1 MKRLFTSRVFAVIVI
16 AILLAVILAV
26 TSSLTGKSTSSS
38 LVQSI
43 LAPFRTGASYLTDQ
57 AEQLY
62 NYMFEYES
70 LLAENQKL
78 KEQLSQM
85 EDDARRADSVSR
97 ENDRLR
103 AMLEF
108 TQLNP
113 QYDFAEGYII
123 SWSSN
128 DWSSTVTINR
138 GTKDGIDVGM
148 CAITANGQVV
158 GLVSQVGYNYAVIK
172 TVLDSSIE
180 ISATLSS
187 TGGTG
192 YNGMVK
198 GAYASGLSGLL
209 RMNYLPSDSVIHNN
223 DQVVTTGSTV
233 YPRGL
238 ILGYV
243 MDAGYE
249 ETGIAMYA
257 LLRPAA
263 DIGSLEQVFIVTNLF
278 FYSII

>member
-1 MKRLFTSRVFAVIVI
+1 MKHLFTTRVRVVVALVL
-16 AILLAVILAV
+16 LLAVGLSVAIGLSGINFPDMLV
-26 TSSLTGKSTSSS
+26 QGVLTPIRTGISSLTDGAQQ
-38 LVQSI
+38 LYDYM
-43 LAPFRTGASYLTDQ
+43 FRFEMISAENAALR
-57 AEQLY
+57 EQL
-62 NYMFEYES
+62 
-70 LLAENQKL
+70 AKL
-78 KEQLSQM
+78 
-85 EDDARRADSVSR
+85 EDDAREAGAIAR
-97 ENDRLR
+97 ENERLR
-103 AMLEF
+103 QLLE
-108 TQLNP
+108 LKEAHE
-113 QYDFAEGYII
+113 DFRLVDGYII
-123 SWSSN
+123 SWSSS

-138 GTKDGIDVGM
+138 GTKDGLDVGM

-192 YNGMVK
+192 YNGIVN
-198 GAYASGLSGLL
+198 GGYASGLSGLL
-209 RMNYLPSDSVIHNN
+209 RMNYLPSNSVIHNN

-249 ETGIAMYA
+249 ETGVAMYA

-263 DIGSLEQVFIVTNLF
+263 DIGALEQVFIVTAYDNG
-278 FYSII
+278 

>member
-1 MKRLFTSRVFAVIVI
+1 MKHFFTTRVRVILVL
-16 AILLAVILAV
+16 ALLLAVGLTVVSDLTGLKLPEMLVQGVLTPIR
-26 TSSLTGKSTSSS
+26 TGISSLTDSAQQ
-38 LVQSI
+38 LYDYM
-43 LAPFRTGASYLTDQ
+43 FRFEIISAENAELR
-57 AEQLY
+57 EQL
-62 NYMFEYES
+62 
-70 LLAENQKL
+70 AKL
-78 KEQLSQM
+78 
-85 EDDARRADSVSR
+85 EDDARQAGAIAR
-97 ENDRLR
+97 ENERLR
-103 AMLEF
+103 QLLE
-108 TQLNP
+108 LKEAHE
-113 QYDFAEGYII
+113 DFELVGGYVI
-123 SWSSN
+123 SWSSS

-158 GLVSQVGYNYAVIK
+158 GLVSQVGYNYAIIK

-192 YNGMVK
+192 YNGIVN
-198 GAYASGLSGLL
+198 GGYASGLSGLL
-209 RMNYLPSDSVIHNN
+209 RMNYLPSNSVIHNN

-263 DIGSLEQVFIVTNLF
+263 DIGSLEQVFIVTAYDNG
-278 FYSII
+278 

>member
-1 MKRLFTSRVFAVIVI
+1 MKHLFTTRVRIVV
-16 AILLAVILAV
+16 ALVLLLAVGLSVAIGLTGINIPDMLV
-26 TSSLTGKSTSSS
+26 QGVLTPIRTGISSLTDSA
-38 LVQSI
+38 Q
-43 LAPFRTGASYLTDQ
+43 
-57 AEQLY
+57 QLY
-62 NYMFEYES
+62 DYMFRFEIIS
-70 LLAENQKL
+70 AENAAL
-78 KEQLSQM
+78 KEQLAKL
-85 EDDARRADSVSR
+85 EDDARQAGAIAR
-97 ENDRLR
+97 ENERLR
-103 AMLEF
+103 
-108 TQLNP
+108 QLLALKEAHE
-113 QYDFAEGYII
+113 DFQLVDGYII
-123 SWSSN
+123 SWSSS
-128 DWSSTVTINR
+128 DWNSTVTINR

-192 YNGMVK
+192 YNGIVN
-198 GAYASGLSGLL
+198 GGYASGLSGLL
-209 RMNYLPSDSVIHNN
+209 RMNYLPSNSVIHNN

-263 DIGSLEQVFIVTNLF
+263 DIGSLEQVFIVTAYDNG
-278 FYSII
+278 

>member
-1 MKRLFTSRVFAVIVI
+1 MKHLFTTRVRIV
-16 AILLAVILAV
+16 VILALV
-26 TSSLTGKSTSSS
+26 LAVGLGVAIELTGINLPDMLVQGVLTPIRTGVSSLTDSA
-38 LVQSI
+38 QQ
-43 LAPFRTGASYLTDQ
+43 F
-57 AEQLY
+57 Y
-62 NYMFEYES
+62 NYMFRFETIS
-70 LLAENQKL
+70 AENEAL
-78 KEQLSQM
+78 KEQIAQL
-85 EDDARRADSVSR
+85 EDDVRLSGAIAR
-97 ENDRLR
+97 ENERLR
-103 AMLEF
+103 QLLELKAAHEDF
-108 TQLNP
+108 QLV
-113 QYDFAEGYII
+113 DGYII
-123 SWSSN
+123 SWSSS

-138 GTKDGIDVGM
+138 GTKDGIAVGM

-192 YNGMVK
+192 YNGMVQ
-198 GAYASGLSGLL
+198 GGYASGLSGLL
-209 RMNYLPSDSVIHNN
+209 RMRYLPSDAIIHNN
-223 DQVVTTGSTV
+223 DQVTTTGSTV

-249 ETGIAMYA
+249 DTGIAKYA

-263 DIGSLEQVFIVTNLF
+263 DIGSLEQVFIVTAYDNG
-278 FYSII
+278 

>member
-1 MKRLFTSRVFAVIVI
+1 MKHLFTTRVRVVVALVL
-16 AILLAVILAV
+16 LLAVGLSVAIGLTGINLPDMFV
-26 TSSLTGKSTSSS
+26 QGVLTPIRTGISSLTDSA
-38 LVQSI
+38 Q
-43 LAPFRTGASYLTDQ
+43 
-57 AEQLY
+57 QLY
-62 NYMFEYES
+62 NYMFRFETIS
-70 LLAENQKL
+70 AENAAL
-78 KEQLSQM
+78 KEQLAKM
-85 EDDARRADSVSR
+85 EDDARKAGAIAR
-97 ENDRLR
+97 ENERLR
-103 AMLEF
+103 QLLE
-108 TQLNP
+108 LKAAHE
-113 QYDFAEGYII
+113 DFELVDGYII

-138 GTKDGIDVGM
+138 GTKDGLDVGM

-192 YNGMVK
+192 YNGIVN
-198 GAYASGLSGLL
+198 GGYASGLSGLL
-209 RMNYLPSDSVIHNN
+209 RMNYLPSNSVIHNN

-263 DIGSLEQVFIVTNLF
+263 DIGSLEQVFIVTKYDNG
-278 FYSII
+278 

>member
-1 MKRLFTSRVFAVIVI
+1 MKHLFTTRVRVVVAL
-16 AILLAVILAV
+16 ALLLAVGLSVAIGLTGINLPDMLV
-26 TSSLTGKSTSSS
+26 QGVLTPIRTGISSLTDSA
-38 LVQSI
+38 Q
-43 LAPFRTGASYLTDQ
+43 
-57 AEQLY
+57 QLY
-62 NYMFEYES
+62 DYMFRFEIIS
-70 LLAENQKL
+70 AENAAL
-78 KEQLSQM
+78 KEQLAQM
-85 EDDARRADSVSR
+85 EDDARKAGAIAR
-97 ENDRLR
+97 ENERLR
-103 AMLEF
+103 QLLELKAAHEDF
-108 TQLNP
+108 TLV
-113 QYDFAEGYII
+113 DGYII

-138 GTKDGIDVGM
+138 GTNDGIDVGM

-263 DIGSLEQVFIVTNLF
+263 DIGSLEQVFIVTAYDNG
-278 FYSII
+278 

>member
-1 MKRLFTSRVFAVIVI
+1 MKHLFTTRVRVVVAL
-16 AILLAVILAV
+16 ALLLAVGLSVAIGLTGINLPDMLV
-26 TSSLTGKSTSSS
+26 QGVLTPIRTGISSLTDSA
-38 LVQSI
+38 Q
-43 LAPFRTGASYLTDQ
+43 
-57 AEQLY
+57 QLY
-62 NYMFEYES
+62 DYMFRFEIIS
-70 LLAENQKL
+70 AENAAL
-78 KEQLSQM
+78 KEQLAQM
-85 EDDARRADSVSR
+85 EDDARKAGAIAR
-97 ENDRLR
+97 ENERLR
-103 AMLEF
+103 QLLELKAAHEDF
-108 TQLNP
+108 TLV
-113 QYDFAEGYII
+113 DGYII

-263 DIGSLEQVFIVTNLF
+263 DIGSLEQVFIVTAYDNG
-278 FYSII
+278 

>member
-1 MKRLFTSRVFAVIVI
+1 MKHLFTTRVRVVVAL
-16 AILLAVILAV
+16 ALLLAVGLSVAIGLTGINLPDMLV
-26 TSSLTGKSTSSS
+26 QGVLTPIRTGISSLTDSA
-38 LVQSI
+38 Q
-43 LAPFRTGASYLTDQ
+43 
-57 AEQLY
+57 QLY
-62 NYMFEYES
+62 DYMFRFEIIS
-70 LLAENQKL
+70 AENAAL
-78 KEQLSQM
+78 KEQLAQM
-85 EDDARRADSVSR
+85 EDDARKAGAIAR
-97 ENDRLR
+97 ENERLR
-103 AMLEF
+103 QLLELKAAHEDF
-108 TQLNP
+108 TLV
-113 QYDFAEGYII
+113 DGYII

-263 DIGSLEQVFIVTNLF
+263 DIGSLEQVFIVTAYNNG
-278 FYSII
+278 

>member
-1 MKRLFTSRVFAVIVI
+1 MRHLFSTRVRVVIIVVL
-16 AILLAVILAV
+16 LLAVGLSVIG
-26 TSSLTGKSTSSS
+26 SLIGVDLPGT

-43 LAPFRTGASYLTDQ
+43 LAPIRTGVSYLTDSAQ
-57 AEQLY
+57 QFY
-62 NYMFEYES
+62 DYIFRFEAIS
-70 LLAENQKL
+70 AENAAL
-78 KEQLSQM
+78 KEQLAQM
-85 EDDARRADSVSR
+85 EDDARQSGAIAR
-97 ENDRLR
+97 ENERLR
-103 AMLEF
+103 QLLELK
-108 TQLNP
+108 QSHE
-113 QYDFAEGYII
+113 DFELVDGYII

-138 GTKDGIDVGM
+138 GTNAGLDVGM
-148 CAITANGQVV
+148 CAITGSGQVV
-158 GLVSQVGYNYAVIK
+158 GIISSVGPNYAVIK

-187 TGGTG
+187 SGSTG

-198 GAYASGLSGLL
+198 GGYSSGLSGLL
-209 RMNYLPSDSVIHNN
+209 RMNYLPSNSVIHNN

-243 MDAGYE
+243 IDAGYE
-249 ETGIAMYA
+249 DTGIAMYA

-263 DIGSLEQVFIVTNLF
+263 DISSLEQVFIVTSYNNG
-278 FYSII
+278 

>member
-1 MKRLFTSRVFAVIVI
+1 MRHLFSTRVRVVIIIVL
-16 AILLAVILAV
+16 LLAVGLSVIG
-26 TSSLTGKSTSSS
+26 SLIGVDLPGT

-43 LAPFRTGASYLTDQ
+43 LAPIRTGVSYLTDSAQ
-57 AEQLY
+57 QFY
-62 NYMFEYES
+62 DYIFRFEAIS
-70 LLAENQKL
+70 AENAAL
-78 KEQLSQM
+78 KEQLAQM
-85 EDDARRADSVSR
+85 EDDARQSGAIAR
-97 ENDRLR
+97 ENERLR
-103 AMLEF
+103 QLLELK
-108 TQLNP
+108 QSHE
-113 QYDFAEGYII
+113 DFELVDGYII

-138 GTKDGIDVGM
+138 GTNAGLDVGM
-148 CAITANGQVV
+148 CAITGSGQVV
-158 GLVSQVGYNYAVIK
+158 GIISSVGPNYAVIK

-187 TGGTG
+187 SGSTG

-198 GAYASGLSGLL
+198 GGYSSGLSGLL
-209 RMNYLPSDSVIHNN
+209 RMNYLPSNSVIHNN

-243 MDAGYE
+243 IDAGYE
-249 ETGIAMYA
+249 DTGIAMYA

-263 DIGSLEQVFIVTNLF
+263 DISSLEQVFIVTSYNNG
-278 FYSII
+278 

>member
-1 MKRLFTSRVFAVIVI
+1 MKHLFTTRVRVVVALVL
-16 AILLAVILAV
+16 LLAVGLSVVIGLTGINLPDILV
-26 TSSLTGKSTSSS
+26 QGVLTPIRTGISSLTDS
-38 LVQSI
+38 
-43 LAPFRTGASYLTDQ
+43 AR
-57 AEQLY
+57 QLY
-62 NYMFEYES
+62 DYMFRFELIS
-70 LLAENQKL
+70 AENTAL
-78 KEQLSQM
+78 KEQLAKL
-85 EDDARRADSVSR
+85 EDDAREAGAIAR
-97 ENDRLR
+97 ENERLR
-103 AMLEF
+103 QLLELKEAHEDF
-108 TQLNP
+108 QLV
-113 QYDFAEGYII
+113 DGYII
-123 SWSSN
+123 SWSSS

-138 GTKDGIDVGM
+138 GTRDGLDVGM

-192 YNGMVK
+192 YNGIVN
-198 GAYASGLSGLL
+198 GGYASGLSGLL
-209 RMNYLPSDSVIHNN
+209 RMNYLPSNSVIHNN

-263 DIGSLEQVFIVTNLF
+263 DIGSLEQVFIVTAYDNG
-278 FYSII
+278 

>member
-1 MKRLFTSRVFAVIVI
+1 MKHLFSTRVRVVIIIVL
-16 AILLAVILAV
+16 LLAVALSVI
-26 TSSLTGKSTSSS
+26 SGLTGVNVPNM
-38 LVQSI
+38 LVQGVLTPI
-43 LAPFRTGASYLTDQ
+43 RTGVSYLTDS

-62 NYMFEYES
+62 DYMFRFETIS
-70 LLAENQKL
+70 AENAAL
-78 KEQLSQM
+78 KEQLAQM
-85 EDDARRADSVSR
+85 EDDARKAGAIAR
-97 ENDRLR
+97 ENERLR
-103 AMLEF
+103 QLLE
-108 TQLNP
+108 LKAAHE
-113 QYDFAEGYII
+113 DFELVDGYII

-138 GTKDGIDVGM
+138 GTKDGLDVGM

-192 YNGMVK
+192 YNGIVT
-198 GAYASGLSGLL
+198 GGYASGLSGLL
-209 RMNYLPSDSVIHNN
+209 RMNYLPSNSVIHNN

-263 DIGSLEQVFIVTNLF
+263 DIGSLEQVFIVTKYDNG
-278 FYSII
+278 

>member
-1 MKRLFTSRVFAVIVI
+1 MKHLFTTRVRVVVALVL
-16 AILLAVILAV
+16 LLAVGLSVAIGLTGINLPDMFV
-26 TSSLTGKSTSSS
+26 QGVLTPIRTGISSLT
-38 LVQSI
+38 
-43 LAPFRTGASYLTDQ
+43 ASAQ
-57 AEQLY
+57 QLY
-62 NYMFEYES
+62 DYMFRFETIS
-70 LLAENQKL
+70 AENAAL
-78 KEQLSQM
+78 KEQLAQM
-85 EDDARRADSVSR
+85 EDDARKAGAIAR
-97 ENDRLR
+97 ENERLR
-103 AMLEF
+103 QLLE
-108 TQLNP
+108 LKAAHE
-113 QYDFAEGYII
+113 DFELVDGYII

-138 GTKDGIDVGM
+138 GTKDGLDVGM

-192 YNGMVK
+192 YNGIVN
-198 GAYASGLSGLL
+198 GGYASGLSGLL
-209 RMNYLPSDSVIHNN
+209 RMNYLPSNSVIHNN

-263 DIGSLEQVFIVTNLF
+263 DIGSLEQVFIVTKYDNG
-278 FYSII
+278 

>member
-1 MKRLFTSRVFAVIVI
+1 MKHLFSTRVRVVIIIVL
-16 AILLAVILAV
+16 LLAVALSVI
-26 TSSLTGKSTSSS
+26 SGLTGVNVPNM
-38 LVQSI
+38 LVQGVLTPI
-43 LAPFRTGASYLTDQ
+43 RTGVSYLTDS

-62 NYMFEYES
+62 DYMFRFEAIS
-70 LLAENQKL
+70 AENAAL
-78 KEQLSQM
+78 KEQLAQM
-85 EDDARRADSVSR
+85 EDDIRQTSAIAR
-97 ENDRLR
+97 ENERLR
-103 AMLEF
+103 QLLELK
-108 TQLNP
+108 QSH
-113 QYDFAEGYII
+113 QDFELVDGYII

-128 DWSSTVTINR
+128 DWNSTITINR
-138 GTKDGIDVGM
+138 GANAGLETGM

-158 GLVSQVGYNYAVIK
+158 GIISSVGPNYAVIK

-180 ISATLSS
+180 ISATLSAS
-187 TGGTG
+187 GGTG

-198 GAYASGLSGLL
+198 GGYSSGLAGLL
-209 RMNYLPSDSVIHNN
+209 RMSYLPSNAVIHNN

-249 ETGIAMYA
+249 DTGIAMYA

-263 DIGSLEQVFIVTNLF
+263 DISSLEQVFIVTSYNNG
-278 FYSII
+278 

>member
-1 MKRLFTSRVFAVIVI
+1 MKHLFTTRVRVVVALVL
-16 AILLAVILAV
+16 LLAVGLSVAIGLTGINLPDMLV
-26 TSSLTGKSTSSS
+26 QGVLTPIRTGISSLTDSA
-38 LVQSI
+38 Q
-43 LAPFRTGASYLTDQ
+43 
-57 AEQLY
+57 QLY
-62 NYMFEYES
+62 DYMFRFEIIS
-70 LLAENQKL
+70 AENAAL
-78 KEQLSQM
+78 KEQLAKL
-85 EDDARRADSVSR
+85 EDDARQAGAIAR
-97 ENDRLR
+97 ENERLR
-103 AMLEF
+103 QLLE
-108 TQLNP
+108 LKEAHE
-113 QYDFAEGYII
+113 DFELVDGYII

-138 GTKDGIDVGM
+138 GTKDGLDVGM

-158 GLVSQVGYNYAVIK
+158 GLISQVGYNYAVIK

-198 GAYASGLSGLL
+198 GGYAPGLSGLL
-209 RMNYLPSDSVIHNN
+209 RMNYLPSNSVIHNN
-223 DQVVTTGSTV
+223 DQVVTAGSTV

-263 DIGSLEQVFIVTNLF
+263 DIGSLEQVFIVTKYDNG
-278 FYSII
+278 

>member
-1 MKRLFTSRVFAVIVI
+1 MRHLFSTRVRVVIIIVL
-16 AILLAVILAV
+16 LLAVGLSVIG
-26 TSSLTGKSTSSS
+26 SLIGVDLPGT

-43 LAPFRTGASYLTDQ
+43 LAPIRTGVSYLTDSAQ
-57 AEQLY
+57 QFY
-62 NYMFEYES
+62 DYIFRFEAIS
-70 LLAENQKL
+70 AENAAL
-78 KEQLSQM
+78 KEQLAQM
-85 EDDARRADSVSR
+85 EDDARQSGAIAR
-97 ENDRLR
+97 ENERLR
-103 AMLEF
+103 QLLELK
-108 TQLNP
+108 QSHE
-113 QYDFAEGYII
+113 DFELVDGYII

-138 GTKDGIDVGM
+138 GTNAGLEVGM
-148 CAITANGQVV
+148 CAITGSGQVV
-158 GLVSQVGYNYAVIK
+158 GIISSVGPNYAVIK

-187 TGGTG
+187 SGSTG

-198 GAYASGLSGLL
+198 GGYSSGLSGLL
-209 RMNYLPSDSVIHNN
+209 RMNYLPSNSVIHNN

-243 MDAGYE
+243 IDAGYE
-249 ETGIAMYA
+249 DTGIAMYA

-263 DIGSLEQVFIVTNLF
+263 DISSLEQVFIVTSYNNG
-278 FYSII
+278 